1 MVASSE
7 PDNILKAAARGS
19 FDAFEQLVRI
29 FDQRLKAACKR
40 VCWPPVDYED
50 VAQIVWTEAYT
61 KIASFDSADGLR
73 KWLISTARL
82 RAIDESRRLKNLT
95 AGSEAVID
103 IGDVRSNDG
112 LEIMINRE
120 RSLALQDCM
129 NSENP
134 AVRAFVLKHIDGLS
148 YDEISCLLSI
158 PSGTIASRI
167 SRGGAA
173 IAKCMEGKLS

>member
-1 MVASSE
+1 MVASTD
-7 PDNILKAAARGS
+7 PDNILRAAARGS
-19 FDAFEQLVRI
+19 YDAFEQLVRI

-50 VAQIVWTEAYT
+50 VAQIVWTEAYA
-61 KIASFDSADGLR
+61 KIASFDNSDGLR
-73 KWLISTARL
+73 KWLVSTARL

-95 AGSEAVID
+95 GGSEAVND
-103 IGDVRSNDG
+103 VGDRRSKDG
-112 LEIMINRE
+112 LETMINRE
-120 RSLALQDCM
+120 RTQALQDCM
-129 NSENP
+129 QSENS

-148 YDEISCLLSI
+148 YDEISSLLSI

-173 IAKCMEGKLS
+173 IARCMEGKLS